1 MCEKAGEAL
10 RVQLDKRL
18 RLESQGATMRTR
30 RQGIILD
37 MDSSESPVYGEQ
49 EGVACRTGILG
60 VSATTT
66 CSVSG
71 CTCMLWQM
79 EA

>member
-1 MCEKAGEAL
+1 
-10 RVQLDKRL
+10 
-18 RLESQGATMRTR
+18 MRTR
-30 RQGIILD
+30 RQGVILD

-71 CTCMLWQM
+71 CTCLLDWQM